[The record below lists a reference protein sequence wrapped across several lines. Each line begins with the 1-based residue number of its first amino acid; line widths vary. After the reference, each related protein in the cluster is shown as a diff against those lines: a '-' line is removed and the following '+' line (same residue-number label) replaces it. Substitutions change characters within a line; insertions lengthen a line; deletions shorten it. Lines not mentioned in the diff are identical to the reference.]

1 MNSKQLMFDRRHIE
15 LDYDNQCLVVRE
27 PPHGVRT
34 LPLRYIRRIVCVHGV
49 TLTSSLLGQL
59 WRRGIDFIAL
69 NPHDSENSFGLYPDQ
84 QQQVQ
89 RRCQQYQWQQSQG
102 PQGNEHSLSIARTLC
117 RHRLQQQLRY
127 LTQQPAADDVSALM
141 QQLAS
146 LQANMAEAAHRDTLR
161 GLEGT
166 AQRLMFQY
174 WRGCLP
180 AHFGFEKRQR
190 RPPPDPV
197 NALLSLTYTIAMQ
210 EAIRQ
215 CKAVGLDSQ
224 LGFYHRVTHGR
235 HSLACDLME
244 VARPQC
250 EQWVVELLSQG
261 IINQRHFSVP
271 KQRGQGCRLGK
282 AGRALYYQHLA
293 SAMPTWQTQLAA
305 AARWVARKVDQHS
318 NTHNNNQ
325 QHNNQ
330 QHNNLQNNNLQN
342 NHREDL
348 GTTQEATYA

>member
-69 NPHDSENSFGLYPDQ
+69 NPRDSENSFGLYPDQ

-250 EQWVVELLSQG
+250 EQWVVELLNQG

-318 NTHNNNQ
+318 NTHNNN
-325 QHNNQ
+325 
-330 QHNNLQNNNLQN
+330 LQNNNLQN

>member
-1 MNSKQLMFDRRHIE
+1 MNSKQLIFDRRHIE

-69 NPHDSENSFGLYPDQ
+69 NPRDSENSFGLYPDQ

-89 RRCQQYQWQQSQG
+89 RRCQQYQWQQYQG
-102 PQGNEHSLSIARTLC
+102 QQGNEHSLSIARTLC

-127 LTQQPAADDVSALM
+127 LAQQPSDDATDELM
-141 QQLAS
+141 RQLS
-146 LQANMAEAAHRDTLR
+146 GLQAQMANAIHTDALR

-180 AHFGFEKRQR
+180 AHLGFEKRQR

-215 CKAVGLDSQ
+215 CKVVGLDSQ
-224 LGFYHRVTHGR
+224 LGFYHRVMHGR

-250 EQWVVELLSQG
+250 EQWVVELINQG
-261 IINQRHFSVP
+261 ILTQRHFSVP
-271 KQRGQGCRLGK
+271 KQRARGCRLGK

-305 AARWVARKVDQHS
+305 AARWVARQVDLYSNTQHNCQQHS
-318 NTHNNNQ
+318 SQ
-325 QHNNQ
+325 QHK
-330 QHNNLQNNNLQN
+330 
-342 NHREDL
+342 NHEHS
-348 GTTQEATYA
+348 GITQKATYA